1 MARITDKRQAELAKI
16 HIAKKQL
23 GLDDGTYRDM
33 LWTLARVRTASELDE
48 HGRRQVLEH
57 LKSRG
62 FRDRSRPK
70 PTQDRAALIS
80 KIRAQLYDL
89 DRPEAYAD
97 AMCHRMFHVDRFEWC
112 NPEQLHKLVAALAYQ
127 QKRVATKERGQADP
141 STDGGG
147 A

>member
-23 GLDDGTYRDM
+23 DLDDGTYRDM

-62 FRDRSRPK
+62 FRDRTRPQ
-70 PTQDRAALIS
+70 PTHDRAALIS
-80 KIRAQLYDL
+80 KVRAQLFDL
-89 DRPEAYAD
+89 ERHEIYAD
-97 AMCHRMFHVDRFEWC
+97 AMSRRMFHVDRFEWC
-112 NPEQLHKLVAALAYQ
+112 NPGQLHKLVAALAYQ
-127 QKRVATKERGQADP
+127 QKRIATKERERSDRDTEGAD
-141 STDGGG
+141 